1 MFSGGGGLS
10 EGFFRSGY
18 EFVSHIEMNRYA
30 SMTLETRALYHHLD
44 NKNDYYAY
52 LKSEINRDHFLGEN
66 EDLSKQV
73 RESVINEEISSETK
87 TPIIKKVKNKMNDMD
102 IDKIDGI
109 IGGPPCQAYS
119 VIGRSR
125 SPDCMKNDPRNYLY
139 EYYVEFL
146 KEFNPDFFIF
156 ENVPGM
162 RSAKKGYILK
172 DFKNKVNKLGYNTE
186 AKILDAGNFNV
197 LQSRKRLI
205 IIGHKTDNSFFETI
219 GTSKK
224 KKYNVSSILNDLP
237 ILNPGQGTDSQQ
249 QYRKEKISGYLNN
262 FNIRT
267 KKDVLIHHQARKHN
281 ERDRKIY
288 RLAINT
294 WNKEKRRIKYKELP
308 EDLKTHKNRK
318 SFEDRFKVI
327 AANSKSHTIVAHISK
342 DGHYYIHPD
351 IKQAR
356 SITVRE
362 AARIQSF
369 PDNYKFEGPRTS
381 QYVQVGNAV
390 PPLMAE
396 NLAQKTKEF
405 IDS

>member
-1 MFSGGGGLS
+1 
-10 EGFFRSGY
+10 
-18 EFVSHIEMNRYA
+18 
-30 SMTLETRALYHHLD
+30 
-44 NKNDYYAY
+44 
-52 LKSEINRDHFLGEN
+52 
-66 EDLSKQV
+66 
-73 RESVINEEISSETK
+73 
-87 TPIIKKVKNKMNDMD
+87 
-102 IDKIDGI
+102 
-109 IGGPPCQAYS
+109 
-119 VIGRSR
+119 
-125 SPDCMKNDPRNYLY
+125 MKNDPRNYLY